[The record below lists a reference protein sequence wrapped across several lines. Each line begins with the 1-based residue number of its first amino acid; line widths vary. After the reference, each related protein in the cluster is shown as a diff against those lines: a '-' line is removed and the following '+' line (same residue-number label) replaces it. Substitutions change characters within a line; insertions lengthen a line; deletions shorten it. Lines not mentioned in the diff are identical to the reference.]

1 MGEYNLSGYNSISS
15 NRFAF
20 YIWISLNILLVG
32 AALRRLNYYLVF
44 FPLLFFLFLL
54 FPFAVWLIELYNR
67 AYRGY
72 ISPKM

>member
-44 FPLLFFLFLL
+44 FPLLFFSVSFVS
-54 FPFAVWLIELYNR
+54 FCTMANR
-67 AYRGY
+67 TLQ
-72 ISPKM
+72 